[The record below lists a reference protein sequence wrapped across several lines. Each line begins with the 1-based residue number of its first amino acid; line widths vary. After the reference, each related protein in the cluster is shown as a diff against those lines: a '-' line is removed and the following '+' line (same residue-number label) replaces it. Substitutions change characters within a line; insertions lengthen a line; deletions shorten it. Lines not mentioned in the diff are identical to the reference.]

1 MSDQAELPELRN
13 ALIFRELLLPP
24 SETFVLAQAA
34 ALQRYRPVF
43 SGLIDVPNS
52 LPVPTPICLTR
63 RDAPLSRYRVEAYRR
78 LFWAP
83 SFHQQVR
90 RVHPALIHSHFA
102 VDAVDTLGI
111 QRGLKIPL
119 VVTLHGFD
127 VSASNEDFARNR
139 SGRRF
144 LKRRPRLWQRTSH
157 FICVSNAIREIAQQA
172 GYPEEKLV
180 VRYIGIDCEKFSP
193 GSIAGREPDLI
204 LFVARLVEK
213 KGCEYLIRA
222 AAQLRD
228 RNRRARLIIIGDGPL
243 RGELERLATTLKVQ
257 ASFLGVQGPEAVR
270 EWMQRAWVLCNP
282 SVTATNGDTEGL
294 GMVFAEAQA
303 TGLPVVSTLHG
314 GIPEVVRNGET
325 GLLARERS
333 TEELAE
339 HLERMLV
346 DRAFWNACSERAKVW
361 IREQFDIH
369 RCTAGLEEVYDE
381 AIARI
386 QKG

>member
-1 MSDQAELPELRN
+1 MSDQAERLGMRN
-13 ALIFRELLLPP
+13 VLVFRELLLPP

-34 ALQRYRPVF
+34 ALRRYKPVF
-43 SGLIDVPNS
+43 CGLIDVPHG
-52 LPVPTPICLTR
+52 LPVPTPICLTH

-83 SFHQQVR
+83 RFHQQVKGS
-90 RVHPALIHSHFA
+90 HPALIHSHFA
-102 VDAVDTLGI
+102 VDAVDTLGM
-111 QRGLKIPL
+111 QRSFNVPL

-144 LKRRPRLWQRTSH
+144 LKRRPWLWQRASH
-157 FICVSNAIREIAQQA
+157 FICVSKAIREIALRA
-172 GYPEEKLV
+172 GYPEDKLV
-180 VRYIGIDCEKFSP
+180 VRYIGIDCDKFSP
-193 GSIAGREPDLI
+193 APSTGREPDLI

-222 AAQLRD
+222 AAQLTD
-228 RNRRARLIIIGDGPL
+228 RRRSARLVIIGDGPL
-243 RGELERLATTLKVQ
+243 RGELETLATTLKVQ
-257 ASFLGVQGPEAVR
+257 ASFLGVQGPKAVR

-282 SVTATNGDTEGL
+282 SVTAANGDTEGL

-303 TGLPVVSTLHG
+303 TGLPVVSTSHG
-314 GIPEVVRNGET
+314 GIPEVVRDGET

-339 HLERMLV
+339 HLERLLV
-346 DRAFWNACSERAKVW
+346 DRAFWNACSERAKAW

-381 AIARI
+381 ALAHVE
-386 QKG
+386 KD

>member
-1 MSDQAELPELRN
+1 MRN

-34 ALQRYRPVF
+34 ALRRYKPVF

-52 LPVPTPICLTR
+52 LPVPAPICLTH

-83 SFHQQVR
+83 SFHQRVR

-102 VDAVDTLGI
+102 VDAVDTLGM
-111 QRGLKIPL
+111 QRDLNVPL

-144 LKRRPRLWQRTSH
+144 LKRRPRLWLRASH
-157 FICVSNAIREIAQQA
+157 FICVSNAIREIAQRA

-193 GSIAGREPDLI
+193 GPITSREPDLI

-228 RNRRARLIIIGDGPL
+228 RRRNARLVIIGDGPL
-243 RGELERLATTLKVQ
+243 RGELETMATALKVQ
-257 ASFLGVQGPEAVR
+257 ASFLGVQGPETVR

-282 SVTATNGDTEGL
+282 SVTAANGDTEGL

-303 TGLPVVSTLHG
+303 TGLPVVSTSHG

-346 DRAFWNACSERAKVW
+346 DRVFWNACSERAKVW
-361 IREQFDIH
+361 IRKQFDIH

-381 AIARI
+381 AMARI